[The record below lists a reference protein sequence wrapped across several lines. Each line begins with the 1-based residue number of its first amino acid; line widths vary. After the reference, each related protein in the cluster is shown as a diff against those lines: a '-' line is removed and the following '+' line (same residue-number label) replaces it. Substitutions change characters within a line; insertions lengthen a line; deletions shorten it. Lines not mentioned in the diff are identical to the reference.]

1 LCKFANLIA
10 VYSGHRC
17 FYLSKFVVVTHSFNM
32 NRRFVGLLII
42 SVSLSISILLASY
55 SGQSVPQA
63 QKPNIILI
71 YADDLGIGLLGHE
84 GQKII
89 KTPHIDQL
97 AREGMR
103 FQRAYSNMLCA
114 PARASLLTGFHDCH
128 DNAFQITEGGT
139 YKYADVDESSYGKI
153 SRAIGN
159 VLSPVPAGQ
168 VFLGEVAQRAGYI
181 TAQFGKLEWGFSAT
195 DQQMKRH
202 GWDHYFG
209 YLDHERAHGF
219 YPPFLFQD
227 GVLKKIKGNTLAN
240 SGKSGEPET
249 EANFRERWNREGKGV
264 YSQTMFMDS
273 ILHFID
279 THKDQPFFLYF
290 PTQLPHG
297 PVAIPTVHPDFANDS
312 RLTQIEKEYASM
324 VKMLDD
330 HVGQIVQKLQDLHLD
345 DNTIV
350 IFTADNGHEI
360 YYSQEGRV
368 LKPYTNMKTGE
379 RFDEYKSKFYSDLAG
394 DVFNGNGG
402 RAGLKRSNHEG
413 GIRVPLLIKW
423 PQHVP
428 KGKVS
433 ERLVANY
440 DLVPTLAEIA
450 GFASTFDTDGIS
462 FYQELLGQKSTR
474 EHPFIVY
481 SSFIGP
487 TLITSDGW
495 KIRSF
500 LKNDAFELYHLPVDF
515 REEKDLS
522 EQYPDKLKTLKSEL
536 LKACDGDFRNGLYST
551 SNQIPIATVTSKK

>member
-1 LCKFANLIA
+1 MKAA
-10 VYSGHRC
+10 
-17 FYLSKFVVVTHSFNM
+17 
-32 NRRFVGLLII
+32 
-42 SVSLSISILLASY
+42 
-55 SGQSVPQA
+55 
-63 QKPNIILI
+63 KPNIILI

-97 AREGMR
+97 AQDGMR
-103 FQRAYSNMLCA
+103 YRRSYANMLCA

-128 DNAFQITEGGT
+128 ENAFQITNGGT
-139 YKYADVDESSYGKI
+139 YKYADADESAYGKI
-153 SRAIGN
+153 SKVIGN
-159 VLSPVPAGQ
+159 VLSPVPDGQ
-168 VFLGEVAQRAGYI
+168 VFLGEVAQRAGYT
-181 TAQFGKLEWGFSAT
+181 TAQFGKLEWGFSTT

-219 YPPFLFQD
+219 YPPFLFQN
-227 GVLKKIKGNTLAN
+227 GVLKAIEGNTLVN

-249 EANFRERWNREGKGV
+249 EANFKERWNREGKKV
-264 YSQTMFMDS
+264 YSQTIFMDS

-279 THKDQPFFLYF
+279 TNKDRPFFLYF

-297 PVAIPTVHPDFANDS
+297 PVSIPAVHPDFIHDS

-330 HVGQIVQKLQDLHLD
+330 HVGQIVQKLQDLHID
-345 DNTIV
+345 DNTLV

-360 YYSQEGRV
+360 YYSQAGRV

-379 RFDEYKSKFYSDLAG
+379 RFDDYKSKFYSDLGG

-402 RAGLKRSNHEG
+402 RAGMKRSNHEG
-413 GIRVPLLIKW
+413 GIRVPLIMKW
-423 PQHVP
+423 PQRIP

-440 DLVPTLAEIA
+440 DILPTLAEIA
-450 GFASTFDTDGIS
+450 GFSSAFDTDGIS
-462 FYQELLGQKSTR
+462 FYKELLGQKSTR
-474 EHPFIVY
+474 EHSHIVY
-481 SSFIGP
+481 SSFVGP
-487 TLITSDGW
+487 TLITNDGW

-500 LKNDAFELYHLPVDF
+500 LKKDAFELYYLPDDF
-515 REEKDLS
+515 REEKDLAAH
-522 EQYPDKLKTLKSEL
+522 YPEKLKTLKSEL
-536 LKACDGDFRNGLYST
+536 LKACDGNFKNGLYST
-551 SNQIPIATVTSKK
+551 SNQIPISLNPEK